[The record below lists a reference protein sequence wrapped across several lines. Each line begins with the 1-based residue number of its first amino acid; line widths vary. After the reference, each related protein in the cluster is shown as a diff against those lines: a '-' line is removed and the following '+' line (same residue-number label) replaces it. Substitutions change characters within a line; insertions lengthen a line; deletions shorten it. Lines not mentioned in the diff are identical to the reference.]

1 MSTDFSNYKIILYN
15 YIVQGMTVK
24 ELIDKISEETN
35 NVISVNIVM
44 QALNEWENEFNLFY
58 IKNVQ

>member
-1 MSTDFSNYKIILYN
+1 
-15 YIVQGMTVK
+15 MTVK